1 MDLNK
6 TLARLQGFLGE
17 AVMVSVSSEPVEGE
31 GFPVAMLIG
40 PLSRGLEAPLIRGSG
55 RSLEVVRD
63 GSFNFVVGQGE
74 GSVSGSFL
82 LSASQFTSAHWS
94 RGGPRCSLI
103 IRQAGV
109 VTTITR
115 VADLPLAQQ
124 AG

>member
-1 MDLNK
+1 MDLTK

-17 AVMVSVSSEPVEGE
+17 GVMVSVSSEPVTGE
-31 GFPVAMLIG
+31 AFPVAMLIG

-55 RSLEVVRD
+55 SSLEVVRD
-63 GSFNFVVGQGE
+63 GSLNFLVGQPE

-82 LSASQFTSAHWS
+82 LSASQFKSAHWS
-94 RGGPRCSLI
+94 CGGNRRTLI
-103 IRQAGV
+103 IHQAGV

-124 AG
+124 AD